1 MENFDHVLHVMLNT
15 IFLLVRK
22 CLVCKK
28 IPFWQSAKVTLWGTW
43 TKTEADHCLIFT
55 RDSNEHQLPSILAFV
70 LGAVLQVQFQGVVE
84 KINKTIRS
92 DIHRGV
98 NGLTDMQENVLD
110 NYLEN
115 GADWKQC
122 WQLSNFHTISRS

>member
-1 MENFDHVLHVMLNT
+1 MN
-15 IFLLVRK
+15 ISFLA
-22 CLVCKK
+22 
-28 IPFWQSAKVTLWGTW
+28 FW
-43 TKTEADHCLIFT
+43 I
-55 RDSNEHQLPSILAFV
+55 HQAFV

-98 NGLTDMQENVLD
+98 YGLTDMQENVLD

-115 GADWKQC
+115 GAYWKQC